1 MLNAGKN
8 KIKSIDEV
16 RSLVSLRA
24 LILNGEDQR
33 IEYQFFF
40 LMVGGIVSFWVFADF
55 ADNEIVS
62 ICKLDQM
69 KELNTLGEESLVPVF
84 FCCIRVSLCVYVRGK
99 NLKMRYL

>member
-1 MLNAGKN
+1 VNQVLNAGKN

-33 IEYQFFF
+33 IEYQVFFF
-40 LMVGGIVSFWVFADF
+40 NGGWNCEFLGFADF

-69 KELNTLGEESLVPVF
+69 KELNTLGEELLVPVF
-84 FCCIRVSLCVYVRGK
+84 FL
-99 NLKMRYL
+99 LQ

>member
-1 MLNAGKN
+1 VNQVLNAGKN

-40 LMVGGIVSFWVFADF
+40 FFNGGW
-55 ADNEIVS
+55 N
-62 ICKLDQM
+62 CKF
-69 KELNTLGEESLVPVF
+69 LG
-84 FCCIRVSLCVYVRGK
+84 FC
-99 NLKMRYL
+99 

>member
-1 MLNAGKN
+1 VLNAGKN

-33 IEYQFFF
+33 IEYQFFFFF

-69 KELNTLGEESLVPVF
+69 KELNTLGEESLVPCFFAALGFRYVF
-84 FCCIRVSLCVYVRGK
+84 
-99 NLKMRYL
+99 M

>member
-1 MLNAGKN
+1 VLNAGKN

-33 IEYQFFF
+33 IEYQFFFF

-69 KELNTLGEESLVPVF
+69 KELNTLGEELLVPVF
-84 FCCIRVSLCVYVRGK
+84 FL
-99 NLKMRYL
+99 LQ